1 MLKKVQIF
9 KALDI
14 EIKKQKGPAAV
25 KDAYKGH
32 HSLKEEL
39 SQPGISI
46 IAETAGG
53 NPLRGQV
60 RDGYRASTHAK
71 SLVENGAR
79 VISVA
84 TDRFLF
90 YGEDKHLSDVRSAVK
105 VPLLRHDFIF
115 EEYQIEESK
124 ILGADGVFLMAALL
138 EPDRLAALQKLARAK
153 SLDVIVEVA
162 SEADLK
168 RALDADAD
176 IVCVLGRDLDTWEP
190 RWDEALALLEKVPQ
204 SRCLRILEAG
214 ISTLQQIQQ
223 LEAMGVH
230 GVMVGDALL
239 DEFYPGK
246 RLAQI
251 LAGVEIPKK
260 PIKTKGRQDLL
271 PDPTAKSLHVSHLS
285 KGDAEKVVKPGKTS
299 AGPHEAGKK
308 KTGGSAA
315 AGKQHPST
323 HSPQPAREGKK
334 EFPMEQ
340 IHQPDETTM
349 AVASDTAEVTA
360 APKKPAAKKP
370 AAKKPAVKKPAAKKP
385 AVKKPA
391 AKKPAVKKPAAKKPA
406 VKKAVAKKP
415 AVKKAVAKKAPVKK
429 AVAKKA
435 PVKKA
440 VAKKAPVKKAV
451 AKKAPVKKAVAKKAP
466 VKKVVAKKAPVKKAV
481 AKKAPVK
488 KAVAKKAPVKK
499 AVAKKAPVKKVVA
512 KKAPVKKAVAKKA
525 PVKKAVAKKA
535 PVKKAVAKKPAV
547 KKAVAKK

>member
-60 RDGYRASTHAK
+60 REAYRASTHAK

-79 VISVA
+79 AISVA

-90 YGEDKHLSDVRSAVK
+90 FGEDKHLSEVRSAVK

-124 ILGADGVFLMAALL
+124 ILGADAVFLMASLL
-138 EPDRLAALQKLARAK
+138 EPDRLAALQKLARSKA
-153 SLDVIVEVA
+153 LDVIVEVA

-168 RALDADAD
+168 RAMDAGAD

-190 RWDEALALLEKVPQ
+190 RWEAALELLAKVPGT
-204 SRCLRILEAG
+204 RCLRILEAG
-214 ISTLQQIQQ
+214 VASLQQIRQ
-223 LEAMGVH
+223 LEGLGVH
-230 GVMVGDALL
+230 GVMIGDALL

-260 PIKTKGRQDLL
+260 PIKTKGKQDILQ
-271 PDPTAKSLHVSHLS
+271 DQA
-285 KGDAEKVVKPGKTS
+285 AKVVKPGKAA
-299 AGPHEAGKK
+299 AGPHEVVKQK
-308 KTGGSAA
+308 SGGSVAT
-315 AGKQHPST
+315 GKSSST
-323 HSPQPAREGKK
+323 LTPQPAREGTK

-340 IHQPDETTM
+340 NPTPAETM
-349 AVASDTAEVTA
+349 VPSEAAEAPAKKPA
-360 APKKPAAKKP
+360 AKKPAAKKPAAKKPAAKKPAAKKPAAKKP
-370 AAKKPAVKKPAAKKP
+370 AAKKPAVKKAAPKKAAP
-385 AVKKPA
+385 KKPA
-391 AKKPAVKKPAAKKPA
+391 AKKAAPKKVVAKKPAAKKAAPKKVVAKKPVAKKAAPKKVVAKKPVAKKAAPKKVVAKKPVAKKA
-406 VKKAVAKKP
+406 VAPKKAVAKKP
-415 AVKKAVAKKAPVKK
+415 VAKKAVAKKAP
-429 AVAKKA
+429 AKKA
-435 PVKKA
+435 P
-440 VAKKAPVKKAV
+440 AKKAP
-451 AKKAPVKKAVAKKAP
+451 AKKAAAKK
-466 VKKVVAKKAPVKKAV
+466 
-481 AKKAPVK
+481 
-488 KAVAKKAPVKK
+488 
-499 AVAKKAPVKKVVA
+499 
-512 KKAPVKKAVAKKA
+512 
-525 PVKKAVAKKA
+525 
-535 PVKKAVAKKPAV
+535 
-547 KKAVAKK
+547 

>member
-60 RDGYRASTHAK
+60 REGYRASTHAK

-124 ILGADGVFLMAALL
+124 ILGADGVFLMASLL
-138 EPDRLAALQKLARAK
+138 EPDRLMALQKLARAK
-153 SLDVIVEVA
+153 NLDVIVEVA
-162 SEADLK
+162 GEADLK

-190 RWDEALALLEKVPQ
+190 RWEEALALLEKVPQ

-214 ISTLQQIQQ
+214 VCTLQQIQQ

-260 PIKTKGRQDLL
+260 PIKTKGRQDVLQ
-271 PDPTAKSLHVSHLS
+271 DPSA
-285 KGDAEKVVKPGKTS
+285 KVVKPGK
-299 AGPHEAGKK
+299 
-308 KTGGSAA
+308 AA
-315 AGKQHPST
+315 AGSHEVSRTKPGVPAATRRASAHTS
-323 HSPQPAREGKK
+323 QPAREGKK

-340 IHQPDETTM
+340 MPAEIVP
-349 AVASDTAEVTA
+349 AVEAVVPAA
-360 APKKPAAKKP
+360 AP
-370 AAKKPAVKKPAAKKP
+370 
-385 AVKKPA
+385 
-391 AKKPAVKKPAAKKPA
+391 KKPAAKKPA
-406 VKKAVAKKP
+406 VKKAVA
-415 AVKKAVAKKAPVKK
+415 
-429 AVAKKA
+429 
-435 PVKKA
+435 
-440 VAKKAPVKKAV
+440 
-451 AKKAPVKKAVAKKAP
+451 
-466 VKKVVAKKAPVKKAV
+466 
-481 AKKAPVK
+481 
-488 KAVAKKAPVKK
+488 
-499 AVAKKAPVKKVVA
+499 
-512 KKAPVKKAVAKKA
+512 
-525 PVKKAVAKKA
+525 
-535 PVKKAVAKKPAV
+535 
-547 KKAVAKK
+547 

>member
-39 SQPGISI
+39 SQPGITI

-60 RDGYRASTHAK
+60 RETFRASTHAK

-79 VISVA
+79 AISVA

-90 YGEDKHLSDVRSAVK
+90 FGEDKHLSDVRSAVK

-124 ILGADGVFLMAALL
+124 ILGADAVFLMAALL
-138 EPDRLAALQKLARAK
+138 EPERLVALQKLARAK

-190 RWDEALALLEKVPQ
+190 RWEAALALMKKVPQ

-214 ISTLQQIQQ
+214 VCTLQQIQQ
-223 LEAMGVH
+223 LEGMGVH
-230 GVMVGDALL
+230 GVIVGDALL

-251 LAGVEIPKK
+251 LAGVEIVKK
-260 PIKTKGRQDLL
+260 PIKTKGKQEPTQD
-271 PDPTAKSLHVSHLS
+271 PAAK
-285 KGDAEKVVKPGKTS
+285 GAKPKKPAVGSPEVGKS
-299 AGPHEAGKK
+299 
-308 KTGGSAA
+308 KTGGSVQ
-315 AGKQHPST
+315 AGKVAT
-323 HSPQPAREGKK
+323 HSPKPAREGKK
-334 EFPMEQ
+334 ESPMEHIQ
-340 IHQPDETTM
+340 QPEETLG
-349 AVASDTAEVTA
+349 TAEGTA
-360 APKKPAAKKP
+360 PEAPASPKKPVAKKAPAKKP
-370 AAKKPAVKKPAAKKP
+370 AAKKPAVKKAAPKK
-385 AVKKPA
+385 AAAKPA
-391 AKKPAVKKPAAKKPA
+391 AKKAAPKKAAAKPAAKKAAPKKAAAKPA
-406 VKKAVAKKP
+406 AKKVVAKKPVVKKAAPKKVVAKKAAAPKKAVAKKPVAKKVVAKKAAPKKVVAKKPVAKKAVAKKPVAKKVVAKKPVAKKVAPKKVVAKKPVAKKVVAKKAAAPKKAVAKKP
-415 AVKKAVAKKAPVKK
+415 AVKKAAPKK
-429 AVAKKA
+429 AVAKK
-435 PVKKA
+435 
-440 VAKKAPVKKAV
+440 
-451 AKKAPVKKAVAKKAP
+451 
-466 VKKVVAKKAPVKKAV
+466 
-481 AKKAPVK
+481 
-488 KAVAKKAPVKK
+488 
-499 AVAKKAPVKKVVA
+499 
-512 KKAPVKKAVAKKA
+512 
-525 PVKKAVAKKA
+525 
-535 PVKKAVAKKPAV
+535 
-547 KKAVAKK
+547 

>member
-60 RDGYRASTHAK
+60 RDSYRASTHAK
-71 SLVENGAR
+71 SLVENGAK

-124 ILGADGVFLMAALL
+124 ILGADGVFLMASLL

-190 RWDEALALLEKVPQ
+190 RWEEALALLDKVPQ

-214 ISTLQQIQQ
+214 VSTLQQIQQ

-271 PDPTAKSLHVSHLS
+271 QDPSA
-285 KGDAEKVVKPGKTS
+285 KVVKQGKAA
-299 AGPHEAGKK
+299 AGPHEASKK

-315 AGKQHPST
+315 AGKQHSPT
-323 HSPQPAREGKK
+323 HTPQPAREGKK

-340 IHQPDETTM
+340 IHQPDETTV
-349 AVASDTAEVTA
+349 AVASDTAEVSA
-360 APKKPAAKKP
+360 APKKLAARKPAAKKPAAKKP
-370 AAKKPAVKKPAAKKP
+370 AAKKPAAKKPAAKKP
-385 AVKKPA
+385 AAKKPA
-391 AKKPAVKKPAAKKPA
+391 AKKP
-406 VKKAVAKKP
+406 VAKKAP
-415 AVKKAVAKKAPVKK
+415 VKKAVAKKAPVKK

-481 AKKAPVK
+481 AKKAP
-488 KAVAKKAPVKK
+488 A
-499 AVAKKAPVKKVVA
+499 KKVVA

-525 PVKKAVAKKA
+525 PAKKA
-535 PVKKAVAKKPAV
+535 TKK
-547 KKAVAKK
+547 

>member
-60 RDGYRASTHAK
+60 RDSYRASTHAK

-124 ILGADGVFLMAALL
+124 ILGADGVFLMASLL
-138 EPDRLAALQKLARAK
+138 EPERLVALQKLARAK

-176 IVCVLGRDLDTWEP
+176 IVCVLGRDLETWEP
-190 RWDEALALLEKVPQ
+190 RWEEALALLELVPQ

-214 ISTLQQIQQ
+214 VCTLQQIQQ
-223 LEAMGVH
+223 LESMGVH

-260 PIKTKGRQDLL
+260 PIKTKGRQDILL
-271 PDPTAKSLHVSHLS
+271 DPAPK
-285 KGDAEKVVKPGKTS
+285 AARPGKS
-299 AGPHEAGKK
+299 AGVPHEVGIQT
-308 KTGGSAA
+308 TGGAVPT
-315 AGKQHPST
+315 GKSHPPT
-323 HSPQPAREGKK
+323 HTPQPAREGKK

-340 IHQPDETTM
+340 IHQSDETGSP
-349 AVASDTAEVTA
+349 VASEAADMTA
-360 APKKPAAKKP
+360 APKKPAAKKAAAKKPAVKKPAAAKKPAAKKP
-370 AAKKPAVKKPAAKKP
+370 AAKKATAAKPAAKK
-385 AVKKPA
+385 AAAAKPA
-391 AKKPAVKKPAAKKPA
+391 AKKTAAKPA
-406 VKKAVAKKP
+406 
-415 AVKKAVAKKAPVKK
+415 AKKAPVKK

-451 AKKAPVKKAVAKKAP
+451 AKKAPAAKPAA
-466 VKKVVAKKAPVKKAV
+466 KKVVAKKAPVKKAV
-481 AKKAPVK
+481 AKKAPAK
-488 KAVAKKAPVKK
+488 KAVAKK
-499 AVAKKAPVKKVVA
+499 
-512 KKAPVKKAVAKKA
+512 
-525 PVKKAVAKKA
+525 
-535 PVKKAVAKKPAV
+535 
-547 KKAVAKK
+547 

>member
-60 RDGYRASTHAK
+60 RDAYRASTHAK

-79 VISVA
+79 VVSVA

-90 YGEDKHLSDVRSAVK
+90 FGEDKHLSEVRGAVK
-105 VPLLRHDFIF
+105 VPVLRNDFIF

-138 EPDRLAALQKLARAK
+138 EPERLEALQKLARSK

-168 RALDADAD
+168 RALDAGAD

-190 RWDEALALLEKVPQ
+190 RWEGALALLSKVPQ
-204 SRCLRILEAG
+204 NRCLRILEAG
-214 ISTLQQIQQ
+214 VGTLQQIRQ
-223 LEAMGVH
+223 LEGLGVH
-230 GVMVGDALL
+230 GVIIGDALL

-260 PIKTKGRQDLL
+260 PIKTKGRQDVLQ
-271 PDPTAKSLHVSHLS
+271 DRAAK
-285 KGDAEKVVKPGKTS
+285 GARPGKAA
-299 AGPHEAGKK
+299 AGPHEVSRQ
-308 KTGGSAA
+308 KTGGAA
-315 AGKQHPST
+315 AHT
-323 HSPQPAREGKK
+323 PQPAREGKK

-340 IHQPDETTM
+340 VHQPDETSLP
-349 AVASDTAEVTA
+349 VASEAEVMPPPAKKPAAKKA

-370 AAKKPAVKKPAAKKP
+370 AAKKPAAKKPAAKKP
-385 AVKKPA
+385 AAKKPA
-391 AKKPAVKKPAAKKPA
+391 AKKPAAKKPAAKKAAPKKPAAKKAAPKKPAAKKAAPKKPAVKKAAPKKPA

-415 AVKKAVAKKAPVKK
+415 VAKKAVAKKPVAKK
-429 AVAKKA
+429 AVAKKPMA
-435 PVKKA
+435 
-440 VAKKAPVKKAV
+440 
-451 AKKAPVKKAVAKKAP
+451 
-466 VKKVVAKKAPVKKAV
+466 
-481 AKKAPVK
+481 
-488 KAVAKKAPVKK
+488 
-499 AVAKKAPVKKVVA
+499 
-512 KKAPVKKAVAKKA
+512 
-525 PVKKAVAKKA
+525 
-535 PVKKAVAKKPAV
+535 KKAVAKKPAA
-547 KKAVAKK
+547 KKAVAKKTVAKKPAAKKAVKK

>member
-60 RDGYRASTHAK
+60 RDNYRASTHAK

-124 ILGADGVFLMAALL
+124 ILGADGVFLMASLL
-138 EPDRLAALQKLARAK
+138 EPDRLVALQKLARAK
-153 SLDVIVEVA
+153 NLDVIVEVA
-162 SEADLK
+162 SEADLQ

-190 RWDEALALLEKVPQ
+190 RWEEALALLEKVPQ

-214 ISTLQQIQQ
+214 VSTLQQIQQ

-260 PIKTKGRQDLL
+260 PIKTKGRQELL
-271 PDPTAKSLHVSHLS
+271 Q
-285 KGDAEKVVKPGKTS
+285 DASAKVVK
-299 AGPHEAGKK
+299 AGKAAAGSQEVSRP
-308 KTGGSAA
+308 KTGGHAA
-315 AGKQHPST
+315 PPS
-323 HSPQPAREGKK
+323 QPAREGKK

-340 IHQPDETTM
+340 IHQPDETSFP
-349 AVASDTAEVTA
+349 VASDAADVTA
-360 APKKPAAKKP
+360 APKKAAAKKPAAKKPAAKKPAAKKPAAKKP

-385 AVKKPA
+385 AVKKP
-391 AKKPAVKKPAAKKPA
+391 
-406 VKKAVAKKP
+406 VAKKP
-415 AVKKAVAKKAPVKK
+415 
-429 AVAKKA
+429 
-435 PVKKA
+435 
-440 VAKKAPVKKAV
+440 V

-488 KAVAKKAPVKK
+488 KVVAKKAPVKKAVAKKAPAKKVVAKKAPVKK

-525 PVKKAVAKKA
+525 PAKKA
-535 PVKKAVAKKPAV
+535 AAKK
-547 KKAVAKK
+547 

>member
-60 RDGYRASTHAK
+60 RDAYRASTHAK

-124 ILGADGVFLMAALL
+124 ILGADGVFLMASLL

-153 SLDVIVEVA
+153 NLDVIVEVA

-176 IVCVLGRDLDTWEP
+176 IVCVLGRDLETWQP
-190 RWDEALALLEKVPQ
+190 RWEEALALMAKVPQ
-204 SRCLRILEAG
+204 NRCLRILEAG
-214 ISTLQQIQQ
+214 VCTLQQIQE
-223 LEAMGVH
+223 LESMGVH

-251 LAGVEIPKK
+251 LSGAEIPKK
-260 PIKTKGRQDLL
+260 PGKTKGRQELSLDPLNSKDLAARE
-271 PDPTAKSLHVSHLS
+271 PDAVGA
-285 KGDAEKVVKPGKTS
+285 GDGQ
-299 AGPHEAGKK
+299 HEASRP
-308 KTGGSAA
+308 KTGGPALAGRLSAA
-315 AGKQHPST
+315 QASH
-323 HSPQPAREGKK
+323 PAREGQK
-334 EFPMEQ
+334 ESPMEQ
-340 IHQPDETTM
+340 VQKQPGE
-349 AVASDTAEVTA
+349 ASAPVASDAPEPAKKKPA
-360 APKKPAAKKP
+360 AKKPAAKAPAAKKTPAAKVPAAKKAPAAKAPAAKKAPAGKAPAAKKTPAAKAPAAKKPAAKKP
-370 AAKKPAVKKPAAKKP
+370 AAKKAAAK
-385 AVKKPA
+385 
-391 AKKPAVKKPAAKKPA
+391 
-406 VKKAVAKKP
+406 
-415 AVKKAVAKKAPVKK
+415 
-429 AVAKKA
+429 
-435 PVKKA
+435 
-440 VAKKAPVKKAV
+440 
-451 AKKAPVKKAVAKKAP
+451 
-466 VKKVVAKKAPVKKAV
+466 
-481 AKKAPVK
+481 
-488 KAVAKKAPVKK
+488 
-499 AVAKKAPVKKVVA
+499 
-512 KKAPVKKAVAKKA
+512 
-525 PVKKAVAKKA
+525 
-535 PVKKAVAKKPAV
+535 
-547 KKAVAKK
+547 

>member
-60 RDGYRASTHAK
+60 REAYRASTHAK

-79 VISVA
+79 AISVA

-90 YGEDKHLSDVRSAVK
+90 FGEDKHLSEVRSAVK

-124 ILGADGVFLMAALL
+124 ILGADAVFLMASLL
-138 EPDRLAALQKLARAK
+138 EPDRLAALQKLARSKA
-153 SLDVIVEVA
+153 LDVIVEVA

-168 RALDADAD
+168 RAMDAGAD
-176 IVCVLGRDLDTWEP
+176 IVCVLGRNLDTWEP
-190 RWDEALALLEKVPQ
+190 RWEAALELLAKVPGT
-204 SRCLRILEAG
+204 RCLRILEAG
-214 ISTLQQIQQ
+214 VSSLQQIRQ
-223 LEAMGVH
+223 LEGLGVH
-230 GVMVGDALL
+230 GVMIGDALL

-260 PIKTKGRQDLL
+260 PIKTKGKQDVLQ
-271 PDPTAKSLHVSHLS
+271 DQA
-285 KGDAEKVVKPGKTS
+285 AKVVKPGK
-299 AGPHEAGKK
+299 
-308 KTGGSAA
+308 AA
-315 AGKQHPST
+315 AGANEVVRQKSGGSVATGKASST
-323 HSPQPAREGKK
+323 LTPQPAREGTK

-340 IHQPDETTM
+340 NPTPAETM
-349 AVASDTAEVTA
+349 LPSEAAEAPAKKPA
-360 APKKPAAKKP
+360 AKKAAAKKPAAKKPAAKKP
-370 AAKKPAVKKPAAKKP
+370 AAKKPAVKKAA
-385 AVKKPA
+385 A
-391 AKKPAVKKPAAKKPA
+391 KKPAAKKPA
-406 VKKAVAKKP
+406 VKKAAPKKPAAKKP
-415 AVKKAVAKKAPVKK
+415 AVKKAAAPKKAVAKKPVAKKAAPKKAVAKKPVAKKAAPKKAVAKKPVVKKVAPKKAVAKKPVAKKVAPKKAVAKKPVAKKAAPKK

-435 PVKKA
+435 P
-440 VAKKAPVKKAV
+440 AKKAP
-451 AKKAPVKKAVAKKAP
+451 AKKAAAKK
-466 VKKVVAKKAPVKKAV
+466 
-481 AKKAPVK
+481 
-488 KAVAKKAPVKK
+488 
-499 AVAKKAPVKKVVA
+499 
-512 KKAPVKKAVAKKA
+512 
-525 PVKKAVAKKA
+525 
-535 PVKKAVAKKPAV
+535 
-547 KKAVAKK
+547 

>member
-1 MLKKVQIF
+1 
-9 KALDI
+9 
-14 EIKKQKGPAAV
+14 
-25 KDAYKGH
+25 
-32 HSLKEEL
+32 
-39 SQPGISI
+39 
-46 IAETAGG
+46 
-53 NPLRGQV
+53 
-60 RDGYRASTHAK
+60 
-71 SLVENGAR
+71 
-79 VISVA
+79 VA

-124 ILGADGVFLMAALL
+124 ILGADGVFLMASLL

-168 RALDADAD
+168 RALEADAD

-190 RWDEALALLEKVPQ
+190 RWEEALALLEKVPQ
-204 SRCLRILEAG
+204 NRCLRILEAG
-214 ISTLQQIQQ
+214 VCTLQQIQR
-223 LEAMGVH
+223 LEGMGVH

-260 PIKTKGRQDLL
+260 PIKTKGRQEVSQ
-271 PDPTAKSLHVSHLS
+271 DPSAT
-285 KGDAEKVVKPGKTS
+285 VVKPGKAA
-299 AGPHEAGKK
+299 AGPHEGSSQ
-308 KTGGSAA
+308 KTGGSVAT
-315 AGKQHPST
+315 GKRHSST
-323 HSPQPAREGKK
+323 HTPQPAREGKK

-340 IHQPDETTM
+340 NHQPDETISPVVS
-349 AVASDTAEVTA
+349 APGEIIA

-385 AVKKPA
+385 AAKKPA
-391 AKKPAVKKPAAKKPA
+391 AKKPAVKKPA
-406 VKKAVAKKP
+406 AKKP

-451 AKKAPVKKAVAKKAP
+451 AKKAPVKKAVAKK
-466 VKKVVAKKAPVKKAV
+466 
-481 AKKAPVK
+481 
-488 KAVAKKAPVKK
+488 
-499 AVAKKAPVKKVVA
+499 
-512 KKAPVKKAVAKKA
+512 
-525 PVKKAVAKKA
+525 
-535 PVKKAVAKKPAV
+535 
-547 KKAVAKK
+547 